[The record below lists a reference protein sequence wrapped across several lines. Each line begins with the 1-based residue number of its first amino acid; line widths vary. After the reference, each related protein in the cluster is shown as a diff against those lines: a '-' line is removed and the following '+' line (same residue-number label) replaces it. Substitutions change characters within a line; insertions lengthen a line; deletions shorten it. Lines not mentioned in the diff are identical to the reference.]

1 MPFKKLVIISAR
13 LSVLGTLLSVLGTL
27 LSFPIFAQAPSPTS
41 IPASNQ
47 YLKIQKAAK
56 PGQTTLERWSED
68 SITASSMS
76 LLRGII
82 GEVPEDFFTQLE
94 QVRATGKGKLPK
106 LAVGGA
112 LGNGTRMVAALFT
125 TPASGI
131 QYIASTWD
139 NVLGKPAYAQGYGFK
154 GLQFLLPLWKAFR
167 NMVYVVSTL
176 IFVAIGL
183 MIILRVKV
191 SPQAVVT
198 IQSAIPAVI
207 TTLILVTFSY
217 AIAGLMIDVGNIIS
231 GVVMSLIFNSQNVN
245 INDNII
251 NTGKWFSAASGF
263 PIISD
268 IFQMVQGWF
277 DAWRKPFNLSRLVN
291 PDMDTLKLL
300 SFMVAPHWWSLL
312 LLGGMVG
319 STITGIFLGS
329 ICNYGGGLID
339 TVCTYGGNIIGGAL
353 GGFLGA
359 VLLPLV
365 FGIIVGIWLIK
376 LYFGLIKTY
385 VNIIFK
391 IITGPLEIA
400 MGAFPNSKVG
410 FSSWLLNLFANI
422 MVFPIITIFLVIL
435 TVIEDAIMTGDT
447 IWAPGLIWSTNT
459 LYTPILAAAVGMT
472 GLALLSKLPDLIPQ
486 HIFMIEPSPFGQA
499 IGQNMGEIRN
509 NALVKGVERGAK
521 VYAGNEI
528 GKGPAGRGWFG
539 VIGGTIESVSSGAA
553 AKAGETISK
562 S

>member
-1 MPFKKLVIISAR
+1 MPFRKKIIIF
-13 LSVLGTLLSVLGTL
+13 TLLSL
-27 LSFPIFAQAPSPTS
+27 LFAQSSVLVHAQTPSPT
-41 IPASNQ
+41 ATTNQ
-47 YLKIQKAAK
+47 FLKLQNAAK

-68 SITASSMS
+68 SITSSAMS
-76 LLRGII
+76 IQRAMI
-82 GEVPEDFFTQLE
+82 GEVSEDFFTQLE
-94 QVRATGKGKLPK
+94 AVQATGKGKLPK
-106 LAVGGA
+106 LAIGGA
-112 LGNGTRMVAALFT
+112 IGSGTQMIATLFT
-125 TPASGI
+125 PPASGI

-139 NVLGKPAYAQGYGFK
+139 SVLGKPAYAQGYGFK
-154 GLQFLLPLWKAFR
+154 GLQFLLPLWKGFR
-167 NMVYVVSTL
+167 NMVYVISTI

-198 IQSAIPAVI
+198 VQSAIPAVI

-217 AIAGLMIDVGNIIS
+217 AIAGLMIDIGNIIS
-231 GVVMSLIFNSQNVN
+231 GVVLSLIFSAQGVN

-251 NTGKWFSAASGF
+251 NSGKWGASSGF

-268 IFQMVQGWF
+268 FFQMVQNWF
-277 DAWRKPFNLSRLVN
+277 DAWLKPFNLSHLVN

-300 SFMVAPHWWSLL
+300 SFMAAPHWWSLL

-339 TVCTYGGNIIGGAL
+339 TVCTYGGNAIGGVL

-365 FGIIVGIWLIK
+365 FGIIVGIWLIQ
-376 LYFGLIKTY
+376 LYFGLITTY
-385 VNIIFK
+385 INIIFK

-400 MGAFPNSKVG
+400 LGAFPNSKIG
-410 FSSWLLNLFANI
+410 FSTWLLDLFANI

-435 TVIEDAIMTGDT
+435 AVIEDAIMTGET

-459 LYTPILAAAVGMT
+459 LYTPILAAAVGMA
-472 GLALLSKLPDLIPQ
+472 GLALLSKLPSLIPQ
-486 HIFMIEPSPFGQA
+486 YIFMIKPSPFGQA
-499 IGQNMGEIRN
+499 IGQNLNPKTMPLVGTVVSGTERMVGE
-509 NALVKGVERGAK
+509 G
-521 VYAGNEI
+521 I
-528 GKGPAGRGWFG
+528 GGG
-539 VIGGTIESVSSGAA
+539 VISV
-553 AKAGETISK
+553 AGQVATGLGL
-562 S
+562 